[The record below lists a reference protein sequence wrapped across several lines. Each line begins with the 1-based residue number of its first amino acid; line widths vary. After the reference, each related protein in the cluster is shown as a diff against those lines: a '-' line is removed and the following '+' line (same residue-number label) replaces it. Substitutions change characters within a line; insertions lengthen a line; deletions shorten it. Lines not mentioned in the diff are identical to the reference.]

1 MALICL
7 YFSGLIILLPSSA
20 KAPTQLGWV
29 SFSITLH
36 NKFLDPQ
43 PEPTRNSL
51 NLSHFKPYLNEIRG
65 PECQIVIASICSGN
79 EPKLN
84 PTFNFLGPKWL
95 LYASILVDII
105 LLPSSAKAPN
115 QLGWVSFITNLHNHF
130 WILKMGWLSKF
141 DNHPQF
147 QNFDFEKGKLFL
159 VLSAA
164 QKLPG
169 SKKNC
174 SSRG

>member
-1 MALICL
+1 MALICF
-7 YFSGLIILLPSSA
+7 YFGGNII
-20 KAPTQLGWV
+20 
-29 SFSITLH
+29 I
-36 NKFLDPQ
+36 
-43 PEPTRNSL
+43 
-51 NLSHFKPYLNEIRG
+51 
-65 PECQIVIASICSGN
+65 
-79 EPKLN
+79 
-84 PTFNFLGPKWL
+84 
-95 LYASILVDII
+95 
-105 LLPSSAKAPN
+105 LPSSAKAPN

-169 SKKNC
+169 SQKINLLMSNFCFFSFKMIQ
-174 SSRG
+174 RGNHWIIFAMSQPKPQLQLSWVEITLISAKTSTTNPPTNPTTHQPRKVVSEYSWA